1 VKRFRLI
8 FFVLVL
14 VGAILACR
22 LPGSSTPTETVQ
34 VLAPLPPAVEP
45 PALAEPISPPPE
57 VVEPP
62 EAPPPAENQPQPEE
76 PPSEPPVEEPPVEE
90 PPVEEPPQQEPVGDL
105 LPAFPVGF
113 MVGDATGGTL
123 GIFDLQGNPLGVIQV
138 PGLSSADPL
147 HVHFAGSFTGN
158 PQDTPVIYHTYES
171 NGSLKQSLQNGISD
185 LVTGIDVSDLRGAQG
200 QNAMVYTEVV
210 YGTDSLSSYFYFR
223 GASGGGAS
231 YFWDRDDPG
240 SWAMQPM
247 AVEAENGDPQ
257 GVWYTLVPWGIGGDI
272 VFPPRK
278 GLFHLNINNLEHQ
291 LHLTEDFNP
300 LGMSSDLM
308 LVAYTPADNG
318 FIEGAN
324 NRLTIYNLSTQVGTY
339 IDLDPSS
346 NRGAGYAVFSPDKFY
361 LAWMEGSGWQMAE
374 VPDFTSRVR
383 IASIAGA
390 ISADIPASTFAS
402 AAGDPTVTHV
412 VPVCWL
418 DAENLLV
425 EARGDDWYSPAL
437 IKVRYDG
444 SGMTKIGQGS
454 FAGFIYP

>member
-1 VKRFRLI
+1 
-8 FFVLVL
+8 
-14 VGAILACR
+14 
-22 LPGSSTPTETVQ
+22 
-34 VLAPLPPAVEP
+34 
-45 PALAEPISPPPE
+45 
-57 VVEPP
+57 
-62 EAPPPAENQPQPEE
+62 
-76 PPSEPPVEEPPVEE
+76 
-90 PPVEEPPQQEPVGDL
+90 
-105 LPAFPVGF
+105 
-113 MVGDATGGTL
+113 
-123 GIFDLQGNPLGVIQV
+123 
-138 PGLSSADPL
+138 
-147 HVHFAGSFTGN
+147 
-158 PQDTPVIYHTYES
+158 
-171 NGSLKQSLQNGISD
+171 
-185 LVTGIDVSDLRGAQG
+185 
-200 QNAMVYTEVV
+200 
-210 YGTDSLSSYFYFR
+210 
-223 GASGGGAS
+223 
-231 YFWDRDDPG
+231 
-240 SWAMQPM
+240 M

-412 VPVCWL
+412 VPVGWL